1 MCCFLCLIGFV
12 LFDASSVADFWDC
25 IVSMFGGGQIKT
37 GYDREPVLSEKLCSD
52 HPDCGD
58 RGDAASC
65 EIIWKIAEKERL
77 KADADIAEILLLVML
92 LLLCVAFLVDGSF
105 NPFLYFRF

>member
-1 MCCFLCLIGFV
+1 MHRIYVWRGT
-12 LFDASSVADFWDC
+12 D
-25 IVSMFGGGQIKT
+25 KT
-37 GYDREPVLSEKLCSD
+37 GYDIESVLSEKLCRD

-77 KADADIAEILLLVML
+77 KADA
-92 LLLCVAFLVDGSF
+92 
-105 NPFLYFRF
+105 

>member
-1 MCCFLCLIGFV
+1 M
-12 LFDASSVADFWDC
+12 
-25 IVSMFGGGQIKT
+25 Q
-37 GYDREPVLSEKLCSD
+37 D

-77 KADADIAEILLLVML
+77 KADA
-92 LLLCVAFLVDGSF
+92 
-105 NPFLYFRF
+105 

>member
-1 MCCFLCLIGFV
+1 MHPPWRIFGIASYLCLAGT
-12 LFDASSVADFWDC
+12 D
-25 IVSMFGGGQIKT
+25 KT

-58 RGDAASC
+58 QGDAASC
-65 EIIWKIAEKERL
+65 EIIWKIAEKKGL
-77 KADADIAEILLLVML
+77 KQTLDIAEILLLVML

>member
-1 MCCFLCLIGFV
+1 MHRIYVWRGT
-12 LFDASSVADFWDC
+12 D
-25 IVSMFGGGQIKT
+25 KT

-52 HPDCGD
+52 HPDCGN

-77 KADADIAEILLLVML
+77 KADA
-92 LLLCVAFLVDGSF
+92 
-105 NPFLYFRF
+105 